1 MQFAILAQSPREM
14 ALTDR
19 ILPRY
24 FLSRVR
30 VSIRHRIFVYAQK
43 TQTSYP
49 LTDLP
54 GRMLQ
59 RHRPSERR
67 NLKGSSYLHARWRL
81 TSAAAMDDF
90 VGAPKPPQSKK
101 KLSALQRSSQAR
113 QRMRSIREEAT
124 APGANTALTLQVLS
138 YWAKI
143 VSDNRSID
151 WANGERVGQL
161 GDPGKLKLMS
171 RHGRFPGHAGSY
183 SDNVIYHDVL

>member
-1 MQFAILAQSPREM
+1 M

-30 VSIRHRIFVYAQK
+30 VSIRPRFFLYAK
-43 TQTSYP
+43 KPQTSP
-49 LTDLP
+49 RP

-67 NLKGSSYLHARWRL
+67 NLKRSLYLHARWRL

-90 VGAPKPPQSKK
+90 VGATKTHQSK
-101 KLSALQRSSQAR
+101 KLSALQRSSQAW

-124 APGANTALTLQVLS
+124 APGANTPLTLQVPTRPTGQTL
-138 YWAKI
+138 WAI
-143 VSDNRSID
+143 I
-151 WANGERVGQL
+151 
-161 GDPGKLKLMS
+161 
-171 RHGRFPGHAGSY
+171 GRLTGLTASEL
-183 SDNVIYHDVL
+183 VILAS

>member
-1 MQFAILAQSPREM
+1 MQYKRLFLHIRLPIYSIICLKSVDVRRMQFAILSQSPREM

-30 VSIRHRIFVYAQK
+30 VSIRPRFFLYAK
-43 TQTSYP
+43 KNQTSP
-49 LTDLP
+49 RP

-67 NLKGSSYLHARWRL
+67 NLKRSLYLHARWRL
-81 TSAAAMDDF
+81 TSAAAMGDF
-90 VGAPKPPQSKK
+90 VCAPKK

-124 APGANTALTLQVLS
+124 APGANTPLTLQVPT
-138 YWAKI
+138 
-143 VSDNRSID
+143 RPT
-151 WANGERVGQL
+151 GQ
-161 GDPGKLKLMS
+161 KL
-171 RHGRFPGHAGSY
+171 
-183 SDNVIYHDVL
+183 

>member
-30 VSIRHRIFVYAQK
+30 VSIRPRFFSYAQK
-43 TQTSYP
+43 HKTSP
-49 LTDLP
+49 RP

-67 NLKGSSYLHARWRL
+67 NLKPSLYLHARWRDL
-81 TSAAAMDDF
+81 RPRRAMDEF
-90 VGAPKPPQSKK
+90 VGQNHPSKK

-124 APGANTALTLQVLS
+124 APGANTPLTLQPVPT
-138 YWAKI
+138 
-143 VSDNRSID
+143 RPT
-151 WANGERVGQL
+151 GQ
-161 GDPGKLKLMS
+161 KL
-171 RHGRFPGHAGSY
+171 
-183 SDNVIYHDVL
+183 